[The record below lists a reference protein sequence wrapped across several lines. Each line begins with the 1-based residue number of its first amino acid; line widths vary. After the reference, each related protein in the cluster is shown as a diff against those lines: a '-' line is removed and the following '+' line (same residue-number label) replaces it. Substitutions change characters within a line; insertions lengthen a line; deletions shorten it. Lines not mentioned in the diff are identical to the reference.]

1 MTIRW
6 ITPLLGTAPA
16 LSVRQDEDMYIVD
29 VRDLVDKPGNR
40 AEAVKLKITEG
51 VQLLLDGK
59 KTVVCCDYG
68 ISRSNAVAVGILAM
82 HESITFENAVRRV
95 LNATGEKEIKV
106 APLQAVRRAL
116 SIDGKNYHND
126 KSCVLVTGGT
136 GFLGKAVCQNIGE
149 EFKLLSPGRNELDLL
164 QGSTELDL
172 LVAEEGVDCIVHLAN
187 PRVYTSNVA
196 LGDTLTMLRN
206 VLDVCIERDIRL
218 IFLSSFEVY
227 SGYRSSFLIAD
238 ESLPLLPKGPYGETK
253 YLCEM
258 MIEYSRRTQGLRSVI
273 LRSCSIYGPN
283 NGRPKFMYNFIDKLK
298 RSQSV
303 ATHLYKN
310 GLPSLD
316 LLYIDDFVAAF
327 LNTVKSNFSGNLNIG
342 TGTTTSTREIAELLR
357 NLLGGNSKME
367 EVLIDSD
374 TAGIAMDARKAQE
387 ILGWQP
393 TISIEQGFRLILANL
408 KNEGVG

>member
-6 ITPLLGTAPA
+6 ITPLLGTAPT
-16 LSVRQDEDMYIVD
+16 LSVLQDVDIHIVD

-40 AEAVKLKITEG
+40 PDVVKLKIIEG
-51 VQLLLDGK
+51 YKLLLEDK

-68 ISRSNAVAVGILAM
+68 VSRSNAVAVGILSM

-116 SIDGKNYHND
+116 SIDEKESHRA
-126 KSCVLVTGGT
+126 KPCVLVTGDT

-149 EFKLLSPGRNELDLL
+149 GFKLVSSRRNELDLL
-164 QGSTELDL
+164 QGTTELDL
-172 LVAEEGVDCIVHLAN
+172 LVGEEGVDCIVHLAN

-196 LGDTLTMLRN
+196 LGGTLTMLRN
-206 VLDVCIERDIRL
+206 ILDVCIERDIRL
-218 IFLSSFEVY
+218 IYLSSFEVY

-253 YLCEM
+253 YLSEM
-258 MIEYSRRTQGLRSVI
+258 MIEHSRRTQGLRCAI
-273 LRSCSIYGPN
+273 LRSCSIYGPS
-283 NGRPKFMYNFIDKLK
+283 NGRPKFIYNFIDKLK
-298 RSQSV
+298 RSQPV
-303 ATHLYKN
+303 VTHLYNN

-316 LLYIDDFVAAF
+316 LLYIDDFVAVF
-327 LNTVKSNFSGNLNIG
+327 LNMVKSNFSGNLNIG
-342 TGTTTSTREIAELLR
+342 TGMTTSTQEIAEVLR
-357 NLLGGNSKME
+357 NLVGGNSKID

-374 TAGIAMDARKAQE
+374 TAGIAMDARKAQQ
-387 ILGWQP
+387 IFGWEP
-393 TISIEQGFRLILANL
+393 TINIEQGFRLVLENL
-408 KNEGVG
+408 KNE